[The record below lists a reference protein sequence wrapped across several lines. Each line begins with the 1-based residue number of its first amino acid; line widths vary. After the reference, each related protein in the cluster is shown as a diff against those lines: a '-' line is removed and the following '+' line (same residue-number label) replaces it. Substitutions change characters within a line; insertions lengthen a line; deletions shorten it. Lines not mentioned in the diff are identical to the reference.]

1 MKEEI
6 HELKGRAEEL
16 NQKATQRPRHKLYE
30 QAAQRTQRTEYGVP
44 MGA

>member
-16 NQKATQRPRHKLYE
+16 NQKTTQRPRHKQYE
-30 QAAQRTQRTEYGVP
+30 QAVQRTQRTD
-44 MGA
+44 